1 MMIQQTVCFLKVDG
15 LFSCVGHDTHLTG
28 ESPVTGVTAKCSEP
42 QAESREAQVKEA
54 V

>member
-1 MMIQQTVCFLKVDG
+1 MENIHKAGSNEPAFYM
-15 LFSCVGHDTHLTG
+15 CVGHDTHLAG

>member
-1 MMIQQTVCFLKVDG
+1 MAKCVSCASVEMQ
-15 LFSCVGHDTHLTG
+15 LFMCVGPDTHLAG

>member
-1 MMIQQTVCFLKVDG
+1 MRQTVMQSDASLSV
-15 LFSCVGHDTHLTG
+15 SCVGHDTHLTG